1 MAGTKGAEG
10 VALRSATAERGAW
23 ARDDDGPAARNG
35 GTRAGAWFAALL
47 LLGVSVVLGCRV
59 ADTDAVTPVPQLLA
73 FLPWL
78 LAPTGVALLFAVL
91 SRWRTGLVWGVAA
104 LGVTAWYIEPYGKT
118 MEPGGV
124 PVAEVRVLTS
134 NVEFGQ
140 ATDGLIEA
148 VAKQRPDFVFV
159 QECERSCE
167 EKLERA
173 FGGSGKGGQ
182 DRKGEGNGESGADG
196 GSRRDD
202 GADGAD
208 GPDGAEDAVYPYR
221 QAVEGTG
228 ADGSVILSRHPLTA
242 AKGIPATLGMPGATA
257 DVDGHEIRLQLAHPM
272 PPLPA
277 HLGTW
282 REELSALRD
291 YAAANAG
298 RSTVVAGDFN
308 ASQDHAAFRRILDTG
323 LMDGARLTGDT
334 RTPTWP
340 ALTTPAFGA
349 QIDHVLVSRGFTA
362 TRTRFLDL
370 GETDHRALVV
380 DLTLSKSP

>member
-1 MAGTKGAEG
+1 MRSTTAGTAEW
-10 VALRSATAERGAW
+10 T
-23 ARDDDGPAARNG
+23 RDDGGPIPRHG
-35 GTRAGAWFAALL
+35 RTRAGAWFAGLL
-47 LLGVSVVLGCRV
+47 LLGVSVVLGCRI

-78 LAPTGVALLFAVL
+78 LAPTGVALLFALL

-134 NVEFGQ
+134 NVEFGR
-140 ATDGLIEA
+140 ATDALIEA
-148 VAKQRPDFVFV
+148 VGKQRPDFVFV
-159 QECERSCE
+159 QECEDTCMKALDRTLG
-167 EKLERA
+167 KNG
-173 FGGSGKGGQ
+173 GGSGGSEK
-182 DRKGEGNGESGADG
+182 SGAG
-196 GSRRDD
+196 G
-202 GADGAD
+202 
-208 GPDGAEDAVYPYR
+208 YPYR
-221 QAVEGTG
+221 QAVEGAG
-228 ADGSVILSRHPLTA
+228 SDGSVILSRHPLRP
-242 AKGIPATLGMPGATA
+242 AKGIRATMGMPGATA

-277 HLGTW
+277 HLDTW

-298 RSTVVAGDFN
+298 RPTVVAGDFN

-340 ALTTPAFGA
+340 ALTAPALGA

-362 TRTRFLDL
+362 HRTRFLDL
-370 GETDHRALVV
+370 GDTDHRALVV
-380 DLTLSKSP
+380 DLTLNKSP